1 MRVLT
6 GVVTHRRR
14 KRRPI
19 CGEPLCPPKTFTQ
32 ISTAVRPRGRVT
44 ERLRTR
50 GQRQSRHT
58 TGPTATLPPSMECRG
73 LLRIKRWAPRRRVA
87 AGAYADEAVG
97 DRRGPGLV
105 RWILDGVTWRRFGP
119 RSSIAA
125 VMGRDRCWGWL
136 LAAVPTVAFS
146 THAVAETDWIRRNV
160 TDVWMFAPEPSRND
174 MACGSVAPPPEAGHL
189 TRPRAC

>member
-6 GVVTHRRR
+6 GVVTPVAEASADLWRAVMSAEDVHPDLDRGAAAGPGHGAAPDAGATAIAAYNRAHCDVATEYGVSWATAHKALGAAAARGCRSLRRR
-14 KRRPI
+14 
-19 CGEPLCPPKTFTQ
+19 GGWG
-32 ISTAVRPRGRVT
+32 STR
-44 ERLRTR
+44 
-50 GQRQSRHT
+50 
-58 TGPTATLPPSMECRG
+58 
-73 LLRIKRWAPRRRVA
+73 
-87 AGAYADEAVG
+87 
-97 DRRGPGLV
+97 PGLV